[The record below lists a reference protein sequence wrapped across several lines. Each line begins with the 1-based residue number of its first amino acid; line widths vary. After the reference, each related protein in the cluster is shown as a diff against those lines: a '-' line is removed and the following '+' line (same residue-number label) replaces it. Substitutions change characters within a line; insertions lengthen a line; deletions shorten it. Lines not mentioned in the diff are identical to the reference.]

1 MTEYS
6 DWVNGF
12 ISLVNG
18 IPQPVLFLL
27 FSAVAVGFVLGLI
40 KLAYQ
45 NAGLIILGFLVY
57 WLLSSAG

>member
-6 DWVNGF
+6 DWVNSF

-27 FSAVAVGFVLGLI
+27 FFAVAVGLVLGLI

-57 WLLSSAG
+57 WILSSAG